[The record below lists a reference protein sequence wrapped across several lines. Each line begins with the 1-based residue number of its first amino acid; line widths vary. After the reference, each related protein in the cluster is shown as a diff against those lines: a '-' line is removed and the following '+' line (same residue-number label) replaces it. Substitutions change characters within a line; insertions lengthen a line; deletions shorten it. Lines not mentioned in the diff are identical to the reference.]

1 MNQVINVTGQTMPA
15 VGLGLWKLETNE
27 VAEAVYN
34 AIKNGYRHL
43 DSAADYGNEQQV
55 GEGIARALKD
65 GLCSREDLWITSKLW
80 NTFHRKEYVQRACEK
95 SLSDLGIDYFD
106 LYLIHFPIALQ
117 YVDINGRYPPEWIFD
132 PQDDNPTME
141 LDSVPLSETWAA
153 MESLAENQLARQI
166 GVCNYS
172 AVLLHDLM
180 SYARIKPA
188 MLQIESHP
196 YLTQDALIRTARS
209 YNIAVTAFSPLG
221 ALSYVS
227 LDMASKGEGIESIA
241 DWLKSHKKQLEKD
254 LAAHGAIL
262 FRDLKISNDK
272 EFDRFIRA
280 FDWPSFTYEESL
292 SNAVRQNRTDLVFTA
307 NEAPPSVSI
316 FLHHEMAQTPI
327 YPSKLFF
334 FCEQAPESGG
344 ATPICRSDI
353 LLEHLNREIPEF
365 VESCESLGLRY
376 SQTMPAENDL
386 ASGQGRSWRSTLS
399 AETIEEAE
407 TKLSRLGYQ
416 WEWGEGGAL
425 SVTTPVLPA
434 IRTAKD
440 GRKVFFNQLIA
451 AFRGWQDARNVSE
464 KSICFG
470 DYSTIS
476 NDDMAIVIRLSDL
489 LTFEIPWQTGD
500 VVLVDNFLAMH
511 GRRPFEGQRR
521 VLASLVA

>member
-15 VGLGLWKLETNE
+15 VGLGLWKLEPNE

-80 NTFHRKEYVQRACEK
+80 NTFHRKEYVQQACEK
-95 SLSDLGIDYFD
+95 SLSDLGLDYFD

-117 YVDINGRYPPEWIFD
+117 YVDINDRYPPEWICN

-153 MESLAENQLARQI
+153 MESLVENQLARQI

-227 LDMASKGEGIESIA
+227 LDMASKGDSVLTETVVI
-241 DWLKSHKKQLEKD
+241 K
-254 LAAHGAIL
+254 AA
-262 FRDLKISNDK
+262 
-272 EFDRFIRA
+272 ERA
-280 FDWPSFTYEESL
+280 SVTPAQVVLRWGLQRGTAVIPKTSKPERLVENLSL
-292 SNAVRQNRTDLVFTA
+292 SGFNLTDEEMDAISALNENRRFND
-307 NEAPPSVSI
+307 PG
-316 FLHHEMAQTPI
+316 
-327 YPSKLFF
+327 K
-334 FCEQAPESGG
+334 FCEG
-344 ATPICRSDI
+344 AFGTF
-353 LLEHLNREIPEF
+353 H
-365 VESCESLGLRY
+365 
-376 SQTMPAENDL
+376 
-386 ASGQGRSWRSTLS
+386 
-399 AETIEEAE
+399 
-407 TKLSRLGYQ
+407 
-416 WEWGEGGAL
+416 
-425 SVTTPVLPA
+425 
-434 IRTAKD
+434 
-440 GRKVFFNQLIA
+440 
-451 AFRGWQDARNVSE
+451 
-464 KSICFG
+464 SIY
-470 DYSTIS
+470 D
-476 NDDMAIVIRLSDL
+476 
-489 LTFEIPWQTGD
+489 
-500 VVLVDNFLAMH
+500 
-511 GRRPFEGQRR
+511 
-521 VLASLVA
+521 